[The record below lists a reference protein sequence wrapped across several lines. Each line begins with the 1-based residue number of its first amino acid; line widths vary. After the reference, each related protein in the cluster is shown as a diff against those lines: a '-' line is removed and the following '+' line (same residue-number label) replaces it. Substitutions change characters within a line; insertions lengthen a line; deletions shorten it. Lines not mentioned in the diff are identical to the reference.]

1 MKIAWFTPFVRQSAI
16 GKIGALICEKLAEN
30 HEVEIWTQHTEDL
43 IETSVPV
50 TSFRIEDFS
59 DISEQ
64 YDYIFYNFGNFAGYH
79 REIME
84 ASQKCPGI
92 VILHDQTMLGFWGQ
106 YYCMPEFGG
115 KGDQGAAGF
124 IEMMRCCYGKQAEE
138 ATQAAVESGVYPFYS
153 YGSMEG
159 YSCLE
164 PSLRGAAGVFTH
176 AKFFARQLE
185 TITNLPV
192 GVSYLPCQ
200 LPRGNYSS
208 RLLEPILQKAR
219 RQGRK
224 IIVSTGI
231 VHPVKR
237 IDKVA
242 EVLQEHPNLAKQ
254 ICYLVIGDCGG
265 PYGEKLKTYS
275 DGQLADCM
283 YLMGYQPDEVMEAAL
298 AACDMAVNLRF
309 PNSEVCSLSLWEQM
323 SFGKPVLVLDQGV
336 YREVPSDAVV
346 RITLEAEKDG
356 IYQALTDLAG
366 GKEFTSEGTK
376 ARAFIEERCSV
387 SEYCSR
393 LLQFAGEVK
402 TSKSVA
408 DLQNKVLSDV
418 GRRMN
423 ALGICERALPASYA
437 AVVDELSKILG
448 GASVPEVENKTIGVW
463 IGFPY
468 FVPSLSREGISR
480 LMGYLISS
488 LLKYYP
494 DVRAEVWCYSF
505 NEEEVRI
512 SFASVREEDQ
522 KRIQFI
528 TEKNWAEA
536 LEATTAQRTRVGE
549 INETID
555 NLICAARAA
564 AKASVFVP
572 LILYLD
578 RVAEVG
584 KKILVPG
591 YDMAVAEH
599 YAEFIEEDSNY
610 IARNLDY
617 IWRAENMA
625 ARGGVFFCISD
636 TVRQSGILKYVRN
649 LKKADTAVIYQ
660 TPNVPENMENKFL
673 SEAQLRKR
681 FSLHGPYLFYPTQI
695 RPYKN
700 ISTLVRAFGI
710 LAKEYPD
717 LKLVLTGE
725 PKDIPEVD
733 HLLTKLRLYPRTFL
747 LKGVSE
753 PELYSLYRCA
763 AAVPMTSIHEGGFP
777 YQAVE
782 ALFTNTPLV
791 ASDIPNMIER
801 IHSLGFTVESSQI
814 PLFSRLDPE
823 DLADKLRI
831 VLEDREAAIQRQ
843 KPFADCVMS
852 YTWKE
857 AAAEYYQLFFGV
869 NG

>member
-50 TSFRIEDFS
+50 TSFCIEDFS

-64 YDYIFYNFGNFAGYH
+64 YDYIFYNLGNFADYH

-84 ASQKCPGI
+84 ASIKCPGI
-92 VILHDQTMLGFWGQ
+92 VILHDQTMLGFWAK
-106 YYCMPEFGG
+106 YCCMSDFVM
-115 KGDQGAAGF
+115 KGDQRVAGF

-164 PSLRGAAGVFTH
+164 PSLQGAAGVFTH

-200 LPRGNYSS
+200 LPRGNHSS

-224 IIVSTGI
+224 IIVSTGM
-231 VHPVKR
+231 VQPLKR

-336 YREVPSDAVV
+336 YQEVPNDAVV

-366 GKEFTSEGTK
+366 GKEFTGEGTK
-376 ARAFIEERCSV
+376 ARAFIEEQCSV

-393 LLQFAGEVK
+393 LLQFAEEVK
-402 TSKSVA
+402 TSKSIA
-408 DLQNKVLSDV
+408 DLQNRVLSDV

-423 ALGICERALPASYA
+423 ALGICERALPTSYA
-437 AVVDELSKILG
+437 AVIDELSKMLG

-494 DVRAEVWCYSF
+494 DVRVEVWCYSF
-505 NEEEVRI
+505 NEAECRRI
-512 SFASVREEDQ
+512 FSSIASEDIR
-522 KRIQFI
+522 RIRYI
-528 TEKNWAEA
+528 TEQNWAGE
-536 LEATTAQRTRVGE
+536 LGATAAQINSAGE
-549 INETID
+549 INERRDT
-555 NLICAARAA
+555 LVRAARIAS
-564 AKASVFVP
+564 KASVFVP
-572 LILYLD
+572 IILDLD
-578 RVAEVG
+578 RIVEAGRKTV
-584 KKILVPG
+584 VPG
-591 YDMAVAEH
+591 YDMAMADH
-599 YAEFIEEDSNY
+599 YGDFIKKDPLYAARTLDS
-610 IARNLDY
+610 
-617 IWRAENMA
+617 IWRAGNFA
-625 ARGGVFFCISD
+625 AHGASFFCNSQ
-636 TVRQSGILKYVRN
+636 TVMRGEILKYIPHLAEKN
-649 LKKADTAVIYQ
+649 THVIYVP
-660 TPNVPENMENKFL
+660 PNIPHDIKDAVL
-673 SEAQLRKR
+673 SETEIRQKFKLKGR
-681 FSLHGPYLFYPTQI
+681 YLFYPTQI

-700 ISTLVRAFGI
+700 VSTLVRAFQRMLDNGQ
-710 LAKEYPD
+710 D
-717 LKLVLTGE
+717 LTLVLTGDPE
-725 PKDIPEVD
+725 DVPEVAQ
-733 HLLTKLRLYPRTFL
+733 LVEGVKKAVRL
-747 LKGVSE
+747 VSNVTE
-753 PELYSLYRCA
+753 RELYSLYKYA
-763 AAVPMTSIHEGGFP
+763 AAVPVTSIFEGGFH
-777 YQAVE
+777 YQAME
-782 ALFTNTPLV
+782 AFLMETPTV
-791 ASDIPNMIER
+791 IADIPIIQER
-801 IHSLGFTVESSQI
+801 IASLGFTRENCGLA
-814 PLFSRLDPE
+814 LFEALNPE
-823 DLADKLRI
+823 DLAQRLDT
-831 VLEDREAAIQRQ
+831 VLKNRGRAVKGQM
-843 KPFADCVMS
+843 KFARRLLS
-852 YTWKE
+852 YTWEK
-857 AAAEYYQLFFGV
+857 AIPQYYELFFGKE
-869 NG
+869 G